1 MWTIGELGLPYERYD
16 VGFTYGGTNTPEFL
30 AMNPNGTV
38 PVLQDGE
45 QLPLWETGA
54 IVRYLAEKYADDA
67 FWPRDL
73 EERAIVDKW
82 AEWAKLNVAQNFTVP
97 IFWAVA
103 RTAPSKRNAEAIH
116 QAISDFEGF
125 LAIADAQLAQRSF
138 LASNNFSV
146 ADIQFGHVLYRYFD
160 IDIQRSNLS
169 NIEAYYR
176 QLSQREAFIEHVAI
190 SYEELRVLE

>member
-169 NIEAYYR
+169 NIEAYFR
-176 QLSQREAFIEHVAI
+176 QLSQREAFTEHVAI